1 MKEYKIKL
9 TEYAENQ
16 LGDILNYIAVTLA
29 SPIAAKN
36 WLSNMKK
43 QMSHLSFMPQS
54 VVLTDEE
61 PWHSRGIHK
70 LVVKN
75 HLVYFW
81 IDEDNSVVWVIA
93 VVYGRMEQTEQLKKI
108 DNENLIH

>member
-1 MKEYKIKL
+1 MKKYKVKL
-9 TEYAENQ
+9 TEYAEGQ
-16 LGDILNYIAVTLA
+16 LADITNYIAVTLA
-29 SPIAAKN
+29 SPVTAKK
-36 WLSNMKK
+36 WLSNMRK
-43 QMSHLSFMPQS
+43 QIRELSFMPQG

-81 IDEDNSVVWVIA
+81 IDEDNSVVWIIA
-93 VVYGRMEQTEQLKKI
+93 IVYGRMDQIEQLKKT
-108 DNENLIH
+108 DF

>member
-1 MKEYKIKL
+1 MKEYKVKL

-16 LGDILNYIAVTLA
+16 LRDTLNYIAVTLT

-36 WLSNMKK
+36 WLSNMKR
-43 QMSHLSFMPQS
+43 QMSQLSFMPQR

-81 IDEDNSVVWVIA
+81 IDEDHSVVWVIA
-93 VVYGRMEQTEQLKKI
+93 VVYGRMEQTEQLKRI
-108 DNENLIH
+108 DFEF

>member
-1 MKEYKIKL
+1 MKKYKVKL

-16 LGDILNYIAVTLA
+16 IGDILNYIAVTVA

-36 WLSNMKK
+36 WLSNMRE
-43 QMSHLSFMPQS
+43 QLSQLSFMPQK

-61 PWHSRGIHK
+61 PWRSCGIHK

-81 IDEDNSVVWVIA
+81 IDEDHSVVWVIA
-93 VVYGRMEQTEQLKKI
+93 IVYGRMEQIEQLKRMGF
-108 DNENLIH
+108 EF

>member
-1 MKEYKIKL
+1 MKKYKVKL

-16 LGDILNYIAVTLA
+16 LGEIYNYIAVTLA

-43 QMSHLSFMPQS
+43 QMSQLSFYAARGSSDRQ
-54 VVLTDEE
+54 E
-61 PWHSRGIHK
+61 PWRSRGIHK

-75 HLVYFW
+75 YLVYFW
-81 IDEDNSVVWVIA
+81 IDEDHSVVWVIA
-93 VVYGRMEQTEQLKKI
+93 IVYGRMDQTEGLKRI
-108 DNENLIH
+108 DF